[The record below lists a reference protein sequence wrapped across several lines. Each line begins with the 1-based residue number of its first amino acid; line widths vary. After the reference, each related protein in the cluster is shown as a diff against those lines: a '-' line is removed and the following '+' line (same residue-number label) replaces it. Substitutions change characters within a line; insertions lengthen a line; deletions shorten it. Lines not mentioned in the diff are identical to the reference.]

1 MTQSRLSSLIESLAN
16 ILIGY
21 VVAILSQLL
30 IFPLFS
36 IHLPLSSNLSIGFWF
51 ILVSLVRSYA
61 LRRWFNAR
69 LHAAAQSL
77 SKEITNA

>member
-51 ILVSLVRSYA
+51 TLVSLVRSYA

-69 LHAAAQSL
+69 LHSAAQSL

>member
-51 ILVSLVRSYA
+51 TLVSLVRSYA

>member
-1 MTQSRLSSLIESLAN
+1 MTQSRLSSLIESLAK

-51 ILVSLVRSYA
+51 TLVSLVRSYA